1 MVEVTGGRQLP
12 SRKAGPRANSRAASP
27 TLPRVSR
34 IGSGLTRSQ
43 EERARG
49 RFIFTLFFV
58 CLLIPAKFDI
68 GTLAMT
74 PDRTLMLIL
83 FVPLLIRLLM
93 GKLDGIG
100 AVDVLV
106 LLYGAWIFLSLMVW
120 HGSSYLQFAG
130 MTVVEMIGGYLF
142 GRAMIR
148 SEADYRAFFRQF
160 FHALLLLLPFAFIE
174 LFTDRQPINDLV
186 GKVFGTFPNA
196 NDEQR
201 WGLNRVQAV
210 FQHPISFGLVCSLA
224 IANFYFL
231 NRAAP
236 ARAMFRTG
244 FAFFMTFMSL
254 SAGPLLSAMLQCGMI
269 FWEKITKANWKLL
282 GILALIGYATIAL
295 LSNRSPAA
303 LLASYATFDAGTAYN
318 RILIWRIGIQNV
330 IDFPLFGIGMNEWRR
345 TGWTWTASVD
355 NFWLVTA
362 MRYGV
367 PAFLFLIAAIVI
379 NLRRIF
385 ANKALSESAVECRSA
400 YLVMFSGLLFT
411 LSTVHVWGGPSIL
424 VMALLGG
431 GAWMAE
437 VRDRRAEAD
446 PRARIRRTGAGRDR
460 SPNASPGRGTEPAA
474 LDDPAKA
481 GPTEDPRM
489 PRASTSA
496 GRRPHSGRG
505 IETLA
510 PHR

>member
-1 MVEVTGGRQLP
+1 M
-12 SRKAGPRANSRAASP
+12 
-27 TLPRVSR
+27 
-34 IGSGLTRSQ
+34 
-43 EERARG
+43 
-49 RFIFTLFFV
+49 
-58 CLLIPAKFDI
+58 
-68 GTLAMT
+68 
-74 PDRTLMLIL
+74 
-83 FVPLLIRLLM
+83 
-93 GKLDGIG
+93 
-100 AVDVLV
+100 
-106 LLYGAWIFLSLMVW
+106 
-120 HGSSYLQFAG
+120 
-130 MTVVEMIGGYLF
+130 
-142 GRAMIR
+142 
-148 SEADYRAFFRQF
+148 
-160 FHALLLLLPFAFIE
+160 
-174 LFTDRQPINDLV
+174 
-186 GKVFGTFPNA
+186 
-196 NDEQR
+196 
-201 WGLNRVQAV
+201 QAV
-210 FQHPISFGLVCSLA
+210 FQHPILFGLVCSLA

-367 PAFLFLIAAIVI
+367 PAFLFLVAAIVI

-385 ANKALSESAVECRSA
+385 ANKALPESAVECRSA
-400 YLVMFSGLLFT
+400 YLVMSTGLFFT
-411 LSTVHVWGGPSIL
+411 LSTVHVWGGPSVL
-424 VMALLGG
+424 VMALIGG

-437 VRDRRAEAD
+437 GRDERTEAGS
-446 PRARIRRTGAGRDR
+446 RARIRRVAAARDR
-460 SPNASPGRGTEPAA
+460 GPNGSPNGGGAEPASP
-474 LDDPAKA
+474 DDPVEA
-481 GPTEDPRM
+481 GPAPKDPRM
-489 PRASTSA
+489 PRQPSDVRTAPRSA
-496 GRRPHSGRG
+496 PARDP
-505 IETLA
+505 
-510 PHR
+510 